1 MVFLLLQYSIPLLIL
16 SLLSF
21 SKSSPPPIPSLIS
34 LNCTAPSQNVVVNST
49 TGYWSCSNQTVIM
62 DWWVQ
67 FEAALETLL
76 LRLRADMAIK
86 VLVVVNSQLMRFS
99 TGEVQY
105 GNRSS
110 QVVYGLA
117 ECVHNVS
124 HKDCAVCL
132 EKSNDKLLKCCGG
145 GNNYKDGGTVVV
157 AGHCMVRYETYKF
170 FSCVLSGGGLDA
182 SNGSSSSGAVN
193 VLVSNE
199 NGGSKCF
206 RSKVVAVWGVGL
218 GCLVV
223 VVFCAWL
230 LRRSIV
236 NKAKVHMTY

>member
-1 MVFLLLQYSIPLLIL
+1 MVFLLLQYSIPILIL

-49 TGYWSCSNQTVIM
+49 TGDWSCSNQTIIM
-62 DWWVQ
+62 DWRIQ
-67 FEAALETLL
+67 FEAAFETLL

-86 VLVVVNSQLMRFS
+86 VLGVVSSQLMRFS

-124 HKDCAVCL
+124 HKDCEVCL
-132 EKSNDKLLKCCGG
+132 EKSNDNLLKCCGG
-145 GNNYKDGGTVVV
+145 GDNYKDGGTVVV

-170 FSCVLSGGGLDA
+170 FSRVRSGGGLDA
-182 SNGSSSSGAVN
+182 GNGSSSSGAVN
-193 VLVSNE
+193 VLIHASAKGE
-199 NGGSKCF
+199 
-206 RSKVVAVWGVGL
+206 AL
-218 GCLVV
+218 TT
-223 VVFCAWL
+223 L
-230 LRRSIV
+230 LHGEARW
-236 NKAKVHMTY
+236 